1 MNDVTARVEYDPK
14 VPPEIQTA
22 AEPMIRRWL
31 HLLPTWCHDL
41 YVMYDAAS
49 GNIAEMGSDHE
60 YRRATLVIGPEWLK
74 DHPGGRHEAVRH
86 EFCHVPLHPLTAW
99 TKAMIDRLAAE
110 DERLAAWLLS
120 EWQERIEGATC
131 DVEMALR
138 RTREA

>member
-1 MNDVTARVEYDPK
+1 MMVRVEYDPK
-14 VPPEIQTA
+14 VPAEIERAVNPIVQ
-22 AEPMIRRWL
+22 RWL

-49 GNIAEMGSDHE
+49 INMGEMGSDHE

-74 DHPGGRHEAVRH
+74 EHEVGRDEVVRH

-99 TKAMIDRLAAE
+99 TKAMIDRLAAD
-110 DERLAAWLLS
+110 DERLAEWLRS
-120 EWQERIEGATC
+120 EWQERLEAATC

-138 RTREA
+138 RTREAA